1 MTARAPFVVV
11 RANDLRGWT
20 RAVGS
25 ALIRRM
31 QSVVVGTDGSPDA
44 DAALREAAR
53 IAKAEGAVV
62 SLVTA
67 FPDVPTYSEGI
78 ASSAK
83 RDRIDLREVA
93 EGVLSRAAD
102 DLRSQGLE
110 VLTEAREGDPAQV
123 ILDVSRERDA
133 DLIVIGARGL
143 TGIRRFLLG
152 SVSSKLAHHADC
164 SLMIVREKQAA
175 GAA

>member
-1 MTARAPFVVV
+1 
-11 RANDLRGWT
+11 
-20 RAVGS
+20 
-25 ALIRRM
+25 M
-31 QSVVVGTDGSPDA
+31 QSVVVGTDGSPNA
-44 DAALREAAR
+44 EAAVREAGR

-62 SLVTA
+62 HLVTA
-67 FPDVPTYSEGI
+67 FPDIPTYSEGI

-83 RDRIDLREVA
+83 RQRIDLREVA
-93 EGVLSRAAD
+93 EGVLSRTAEELQA
-102 DLRSQGLE
+102 QGLQ
-110 VLTEAREGDPAQV
+110 VMTEAREGDPAQV

-152 SVSSKLAHHADC
+152 SVSSKLSHHAEC
-164 SLMIVREKQAA
+164 SLMIVREKLAA

>member
-1 MTARAPFVVV
+1 MPERAPLVIVP
-11 RANDLRGWT
+11 ANDLRLDT
-20 RAVGS
+20 RRAIW
-25 ALIRRM
+25 LIHAM
-31 QSVVVGTDGSPDA
+31 QTVVVGTDGSPNA
-44 DAALREAAR
+44 EAAVREGAR
-53 IAKAEGAVV
+53 IAKADGAAVR
-62 SLVTA
+62 LVTA
-67 FPDVPTYSEGI
+67 YPDVPTYGETI

-93 EGVLSRAAD
+93 EGVLSRTAGEIE
-102 DLRSQGLE
+102 SQGLQ
-110 VLTEAREGDPAQV
+110 VMTDAREGDPAQV
-123 ILDVSRERDA
+123 ILDVAREQDA

-164 SLMIVREKQAA
+164 SLLIVREKS